1 MLIKKIHIAGF
12 GKHVDYDM
20 KFDDGFNIYTFD
32 NEWGKSTIL
41 EFIRAMFYGLRK
53 ASKSNSI
60 SDYDRYKPW
69 DSKEF
74 GGTIE
79 YEVKGKEN
87 YKVYRNFETKE
98 VKIWDKDNIEITDRF
113 PISKDSGVNFAM
125 SHLGL
130 TAEMFDKV
138 IYIKQN
144 QAEINIEK
152 DKIAENAI
160 NIIQTGSRE
169 VSVDKV
175 ISNLKKQL
183 LEKVGNNRTVGRPI
197 NLLNLRVKDLETEKF
212 DIEGKIAVF
221 KERLEEINEYNE
233 IKSDMESEIEK
244 LQIADSI
251 KDLEKEYED
260 IEKQRVYLKEEER
273 RMKSMRVFWILG
285 AVGCV
290 LAAVI
295 TRLWALALPA
305 LLSLIEGIIDSKK
318 IKNQQT
324 DVAKREKNVADIK
337 EKIEFL
343 KMEFKLKFGSEFDKK
358 DIINRSMKEMTDE
371 YAQVKVDLFESEKT
385 KKDID
390 ILKERELEIVE
401 EICYC
406 NEEINKLKEKEA
418 ALNLAIDTIKESM
431 DELSRDF
438 YPIIEREFNE
448 IEKDIITDG
457 RNFKLTKEGE
467 KLELTSG
474 NMLTTDVLSF
484 GTKEQ
489 LFLSLRIT
497 IANFYSSGR
506 QLPLL
511 FDDIFA
517 YWDNERIG
525 RGIELFKKL
534 AKDRQIIIFTSK

>member
-1 MLIKKIHIAGF
+1 MIIKKIHIAGF

-20 KFDDGFNIYTFD
+20 QFDDGFNIYTFD

-69 DSKEF
+69 DGKEF

-79 YEVKGKEN
+79 YEIKGKEAF
-87 YKVYRNFETKE
+87 KVYRNFETKE
-98 VKIWDKDNIEITDRF
+98 VKVWDRDNIEITDRF
-113 PISKDSGVNFAM
+113 PISKEGGVNFATA
-125 SHLGL
+125 HLGL
-130 TAEMFDKV
+130 TADMFDKV
-138 IYIKQN
+138 IYVKQN

-152 DKIAENAI
+152 DKIAESAI
-160 NIIQTGSRE
+160 NIIQTGSRA

-197 NLLNLRVKDLETEKF
+197 NLLNLRVKDLENEKF

-221 KERLEEINEYNE
+221 NERLEEINEYNE
-233 IKSDMESEIEK
+233 FKSDMESEIEK

-273 RMKSMRVFWILG
+273 RMKSMRILWIIG
-285 AVGCV
+285 AVGCI

-305 LLSLIEGIIDSKK
+305 LLSLIEGILESRK
-318 IKNQQT
+318 IKNKQET
-324 DVAKREKNVADIK
+324 VTNREKNVVDIK

-343 KMEFKLKFGSEFDKK
+343 KMEFKLKFGCKFDKAH
-358 DIINRSMKEMTDE
+358 IINRSMKEMMDE
-371 YAQVKVDLFESEKT
+371 YAQVKVDLFEAEKT
-385 KKDID
+385 KKEID
-390 ILKERELEIVE
+390 GLKERELEIIE

-406 NEEINKLKEKEA
+406 NEEISKLKEKEE
-418 ALNLAIDTIKESM
+418 ALNLAIDTIKESI

-438 YPIIEREFNE
+438 YPIIEKEFNE
-448 IEKDIITDG
+448 IGKEIVING
-457 RNFKLTKEGE
+457 HNIKLTKEGE
-467 KLELTSG
+467 KIELTNG
-474 NMLTTDVLSF
+474 NMLTSDVLSF

-489 LFLSLRIT
+489 LFLSLRVA
-497 IANFYSSGR
+497 IANFHSSGR

-517 YWDNERIG
+517 YWDNKRID

-534 AKDRQIIIFTSK
+534 AKDRQVIIFTSK

>member
-358 DIINRSMKEMTDE
+358 DIINRSMKEMMDE

>member
-1 MLIKKIHIAGF
+1 MRIKKIHIAGF

-20 KFDDGFNIYTFD
+20 QFDEGFNIYTFD

-53 ASKSNSI
+53 ATKLNNI
-60 SDYDRYKPW
+60 SDYDRYRPW
-69 DSKEF
+69 NSKEF

-79 YEVKGKEN
+79 YEVKDKETF
-87 YKVYRNFETKE
+87 KVYRNFETKE
-98 VKIWDKDNIEITDRF
+98 VKVWDKDNIEITDRF
-113 PISKDSGVNFAM
+113 PLSKEGGVNFAVA
-125 SHLGL
+125 HLGL
-130 TAEMFDKV
+130 TADMFDKV

-144 QAEINIEK
+144 QAEINLEK
-152 DKIAENAI
+152 DRIAESAI

-212 DIEGKIAVF
+212 DIEGKISVF
-221 KERLEEINEYNE
+221 NERLEEINEYNE
-233 IKSDMESEIEK
+233 IKSDMENEIEK

-260 IEKQRVYLKEEER
+260 IEKQRIYLKEEER
-273 RMKSMRVFWILG
+273 RTKSMRVFWILG

-290 LAAVI
+290 LATIV
-295 TRLWALALPA
+295 TRLWVLALPA
-305 LLSLIEGIIDSKK
+305 LLSLMEGILDSKK
-318 IKNQQT
+318 IKLQQEN
-324 DVAKREKNVADIK
+324 VEEREKSVADIK
-337 EKIEFL
+337 DKIKFL
-343 KMEFKLKFGSEFDKK
+343 KMEFKLKFEIEFDKTQ
-358 DIINRSMKEMTDE
+358 IINRSMKEMMDE
-371 YAQVKVDLFESEKT
+371 YAQVKVDLFEAEKI
-385 KKDID
+385 KKEID
-390 ILKERELEIVE
+390 SLKERELEIVE

-406 NEEINKLKEKEA
+406 NEEINKLKEKEE
-418 ALNLAIDTIKESM
+418 ALNLAIDTIRESM

-438 YPIIEREFNE
+438 YPIIEKEFNE
-448 IEKDIITDG
+448 IEKEIITDG
-457 RNFKLTKEGE
+457 RSFKLTKEGE
-467 KLELTSG
+467 KLELTNG

-489 LFLSLRIT
+489 LFLSLRIA
-497 IANFYSSGR
+497 IANFYSAGR
-506 QLPLL
+506 MLPLL

-517 YWDNERIG
+517 YWDSERID
-525 RGIELFKKL
+525 RGIELFKKM
-534 AKDRQIIIFTSK
+534 AKKRQIIIFTSK

>member
-1 MLIKKIHIAGF
+1 MIIKKIHIAGF

-20 KFDDGFNIYTFD
+20 QFDDGFNIYTFD

-53 ASKSNSI
+53 ATKSNII

-79 YEVKGKEN
+79 YEVKGKETF
-87 YKVYRNFETKE
+87 KVYRNFETKE
-98 VKIWDKDNIEITDRF
+98 VKVWDKDNVEITDRF
-113 PISKDSGVNFAM
+113 PISKEGGVNFATA
-125 SHLGL
+125 HLGL
-130 TAEMFDKV
+130 TADMFDKV

-144 QAEINIEK
+144 QAEVDIEK
-152 DKIAENAI
+152 DKIAESAI

-169 VSVDKV
+169 ISVDKV

-197 NLLNLRVKDLETEKF
+197 NLLNLRVKDLENEKF
-212 DIEGKIAVF
+212 DIESKISVF
-221 KERLEEINEYNE
+221 NERLDEINEYND
-233 IKSDMESEIEK
+233 IKSDMEAEIEK
-244 LQIADSI
+244 LQIANAISQ
-251 KDLEKEYED
+251 LENEYQE
-260 IEKQRVYLKEEER
+260 IEKQRINLSEEEC

-285 AVGCV
+285 AVGCI
-290 LAAVI
+290 LAAIVARFI
-295 TRLWALALPA
+295 ALALPA

-318 IKNQQT
+318 IKKQQDDLANRT
-324 DVAKREKNVADIK
+324 KSISEIK
-337 EKIEFL
+337 EKIKFL
-343 KMEFKLKFGSEFDKK
+343 KEEFKIKFGTDFDKAE
-358 DIINRSMKEMTDE
+358 IINRSMKEMMDE
-371 YAQVKVDLFESEKT
+371 YAQVKVDLFEAEKT
-385 KKDID
+385 KNEID
-390 ILKERELEIVE
+390 NLKERELEIVE

-406 NEEINKLKEKEA
+406 NDEINKLKEKEA

-438 YPIIEREFNE
+438 YPIIEKEFND
-448 IEKDIITDG
+448 IEKEIITG
-457 RNFKLTKEGE
+457 ERCFKLTKEGE

-474 NMLTTDVLSF
+474 NMLSTDVLSF

-489 LFLSLRIT
+489 LFLSLRIA
-497 IANFYSSGR
+497 IANFYGSGR

-517 YWDNERIG
+517 YWDSERID